1 MGEKLEQQQE
11 HLSNV
16 VIMELNWILYP
27 SQLLLNC
34 FLGQVILDTHTWIP
48 ASMPMRKTG
57 RRMTGH
63 AVTSQNTVRPISS
76 LARASA

>member
-34 FLGQVILDTHTWIP
+34 FLGQDILDTHT
-48 ASMPMRKTG
+48 
-57 RRMTGH
+57 
-63 AVTSQNTVRPISS
+63 
-76 LARASA
+76 